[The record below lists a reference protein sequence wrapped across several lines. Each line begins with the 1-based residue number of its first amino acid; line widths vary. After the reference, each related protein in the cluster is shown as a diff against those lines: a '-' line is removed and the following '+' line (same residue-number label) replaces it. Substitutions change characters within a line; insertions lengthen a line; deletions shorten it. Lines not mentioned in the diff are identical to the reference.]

1 MPVLR
6 VQAAGRLM
14 SDFSFSVRCPF
25 CGGRYAPDDGSCCEP
40 PDEEEDEDV
49 GRGVGPDDGPE
60 GSRSVA
66 PSSPRALRRTLSTP
80 SGRRG
85 SDCIHISAIIG
96 AQRPLRQHKPPEP
109 PPSNSL
115 KLVFAVRSP
124 IPCRAYQLMLLIRPA
139 GTEECMYY
147 PGVEAPETT
156 TKSGTALFPCS
167 MSTSPRR
174 IARMCPCAANAAI
187 TAGRNL
193 KAASRCPSTP

>member
-1 MPVLR
+1 MGRAKNRPEGMMTSGAARTRGAGALGAGAHAGGLRSASLNVSEVRPALQGGEQDEGRMPVLR

-85 SDCIHISAIIG
+85 SDCIHTS
-96 AQRPLRQHKPPEP
+96 R
-109 PPSNSL
+109 SL
-115 KLVFAVRSP
+115 HAVTHSVPGSISP
-124 IPCRAYQLMLLIRPA
+124 IC
-139 GTEECMYY
+139 
-147 PGVEAPETT
+147 
-156 TKSGTALFPCS
+156 
-167 MSTSPRR
+167 
-174 IARMCPCAANAAI
+174 
-187 TAGRNL
+187 
-193 KAASRCPSTP
+193 